1 MWATLFIIVIMAS
14 IGFALAAAVSAQT
27 LAARC
32 RDLSRIACARY
43 EAKWPRTGEAPVRAR
58 EAQPIDAASVA
69 LTEPVCPAECGVCK
83 LISTKS
89 FARNH
94 CSFENWRI
102 AAGTVLTPRN
112 ASGTFATRQPVRS
125 TTIGRNIAQMQRYS
139 ARSARCASEASC
151 LRHQTPRHHR

>member
-94 CSFENWRI
+94 CLSRI
-102 AAGTVLTPRN
+102 GESLPAL
-112 ASGTFATRQPVRS
+112 S
-125 TTIGRNIAQMQRYS
+125 
-139 ARSARCASEASC
+139 
-151 LRHQTPRHHR
+151 

>member
-69 LTEPVCPAECGVCK
+69 LTEPALLPRRMRSLQIDLDESLLHGTTALSRIGESLPA
-83 LISTKS
+83 LS
-89 FARNH
+89 
-94 CSFENWRI
+94 
-102 AAGTVLTPRN
+102 
-112 ASGTFATRQPVRS
+112 
-125 TTIGRNIAQMQRYS
+125 
-139 ARSARCASEASC
+139 
-151 LRHQTPRHHR
+151 